1 MPAKNRRDSILKH
14 IGRYVVTVRPVLD
27 KLFFDGTPDGC
38 KNDLAEL
45 KTLHLIHTKPG
56 VVPDGHGK
64 KLAYYWL
71 SKPGTQ
77 LADVISSKSS
87 PPTPAALDRN
97 LALLWFCCMDKQRR
111 YRLEREDLVDLF
123 GEEAVTATD
132 GKGSRVGGFHCLE
145 RHDDSNHCVYQVY
158 RTTAPR
164 DQCMR
169 EIKQRLRNALASRI
183 TRRWVTA
190 QQYGFAILTET
201 PSKTLE
207 LEDAIKQQK
216 FGDYRFV
223 VTCAPG
229 PWK

>member
-1 MPAKNRRDSILKH
+1 
-14 IGRYVVTVRPVLD
+14 
-27 KLFFDGTPDGC
+27 
-38 KNDLAEL
+38 
-45 KTLHLIHTKPG
+45 
-56 VVPDGHGK
+56 
-64 KLAYYWL
+64 
-71 SKPGTQ
+71 
-77 LADVISSKSS
+77 
-87 PPTPAALDRN
+87 
-97 LALLWFCCMDKQRR
+97 
-111 YRLEREDLVDLF
+111 
-123 GEEAVTATD
+123 
-132 GKGSRVGGFHCLE
+132 
-145 RHDDSNHCVYQVY
+145 
-158 RTTAPR
+158 
-164 DQCMR
+164 MR